1 MFSTNGADM
10 ELYAKPIIN
19 TTDDGS
25 VHIDVKTI
33 TPEYVDTRLAELAV
47 FKQIKYNSEEVVS
60 VLYNF
65 SSKEEARKRMK
76 ATLGVGPAEAD
87 FLLELTI
94 EELVYYFD
102 KDNCEA
108 EIKRWKALKALLVAQ

>member
-1 MFSTNGADM
+1 M